1 MKINKHV
8 LRIAVLSTVFAL
20 GIGFTVNF
28 NTPHKEV
35 VAEQH
40 AENYAPYT
48 YSGNYYTSKN
58 IDFNAGDGMNG
69 ALRTYIS
76 TQIRPAGFFT
86 YSGSKTGALGSVLQT
101 ADQDPINSNNMV
113 MFYTRNSVTKVDS
126 TTDAINWDREH
137 VWCQDHSNG
146 NWGTDKGGVD
156 VLHLR
161 PTYPGANRSRG
172 NKKYG
177 DVNKAN
183 PGYIDPSTKEV
194 TNDST
199 KLLFGYSNNTYFEP
213 LDCVKGDVA
222 RIIMYLW
229 TAYTG
234 YPNYNPLNILD
245 IFSDYNTLI
254 QWHTQD
260 RPDVSEGN
268 RNDYAQNSKQQNRN
282 PFVDH
287 PELAWKIFSDAPNLS
302 SSVKNACM
310 TAYPGSGSQQITPT
324 GITLNTNTA
333 SVSVGNTAQL
343 SATLEPSGAT
353 GSITW
358 TSSDTDVVTVSNT
371 GLVTGVA
378 VGTATI
384 TASVSQN
391 ISAQCTVNVTGP
403 LQYTKVAS
411 YDFSSGNSSTSEYNT
426 STLLS
431 RFNSS
436 VVTGQNLSNIVTSV
450 TETSKTYAGYANY
463 YNFGLKLGTSSNNGS
478 FTLSLS
484 KDVSRVIVKTAGWGT
499 GDTLTVGD
507 ATGQIPGVAYD
518 GSNPIKALT
527 YDITESDNVTFSY
540 AKRGFIQSIDFYS
553 SEETEDA
560 PINYLSTNNTFATIY
575 GIESSSE
582 QEGTTNFVFS
592 QMGYDSGAAFSE
604 DQVEDVTVTANKASG
619 STTPA
624 YYSTGTALRLYGGN
638 TLTLTA
644 PTNITSIQ
652 FTINYGDDS
661 RLSSNVGTYA
671 SSAWTGESNSVT
683 FTMSGTSGHIRIQT
697 IAVTYTKS
705 VSTVATPFLRFGTT
719 ISKTNWDAIA
729 AKWSIDNC
737 GVMLVK
743 ETTLQNTYHEDSIA
757 DAYSHDKNLA
767 INYVNLS
774 LLPSYDE
781 SNYMISVRI
790 DMTDE
795 AYRGITYCAS
805 PFIVI
810 DDVYYFL
817 GEIHSSFNDTLDD
830 CIDHDGKSELS
841 HDALL
846 SLKTNQN

>member
-48 YSGNYYTSKN
+48 YSGNYYTGKS

-76 TQIRPAGFFT
+76 TQIRPASFFS
-86 YSGSKTGALGSVLQT
+86 YSGSKPGALGSVLQT
-101 ADQDPINSNNMV
+101 ADQDPINSNNMI
-113 MFYTRNSVTKVDS
+113 MFYTRNSITKVDS

-199 KLLFGYSNNTYFEP
+199 KLLFGYSNSTYFEP

-229 TAYTG
+229 TTYTD
-234 YPNYNPLNILD
+234 YPNYNALNILD

-333 SVSVGNTAQL
+333 SVRVNATTQL
-343 SATLEPSGAT
+343 SASLQPNGAT

-358 TSSDTDVVTVSNT
+358 TSSDTDVATVSNT

-378 VGTATI
+378 VGTSTI
-384 TASVSQN
+384 TARVSQN
-391 ISAQCTVNVTGP
+391 IYAQCVVTVTAP
-403 LQYTKVAS
+403 AQLSKVAS
-411 YDFSSGNSSTSEYNT
+411 YNFSSTLSSTTAYSDSGLLARFQASAQAGLGLSDIVESISDSSRVYPGQASYTSYGLKLGSSGNSGYFTA
-426 STLLS
+426 
-431 RFNSS
+431 
-436 VVTGQNLSNIVTSV
+436 NLS
-450 TETSKTYAGYANY
+450 TE
-463 YNFGLKLGTSSNNGS
+463 
-478 FTLSLS
+478 
-484 KDVSRVIVKTAGWGT
+484 VSRVVVNTAGWT
-499 GDTLTVGD
+499 ATDYLTVGD
-507 ATGQIPGVAYD
+507 AAAQTPGVAYTNV
-518 GSNPIKALT
+518 NPIKTFT
-527 YDITESDNVTFSY
+527 YDITSSDSVRFLFTN
-540 AKRGFIQSIDFYS
+540 RGFIQSIDFYS
-553 SEETEDA
+553 EQEAEDV
-560 PINYLSTNNTFATIY
+560 PTNYLSTHNTFATIY
-575 GIESSSE
+575 GEELISDV
-582 QEGTTNFVFS
+582 EGLVVNSDFTNAGLSNEASV
-592 QMGYDSGAAFSE
+592 GEIAIG
-604 DQVEDVTVTANKASG
+604 DVTLVGERGSHASLHPRYYVANHELRVYVGNTVTFVSEYPITGITFTFSNTYESGLSPDVGTLTNNIWSG
-619 STTPA
+619 SA
-624 YYSTGTALRLYGGN
+624 
-638 TLTLTA
+638 
-644 PTNITSIQ
+644 
-652 FTINYGDDS
+652 
-661 RLSSNVGTYA
+661 
-671 SSAWTGESNSVT
+671 NSVT
-683 FTMSGTSGHIRIQT
+683 FSNGGTKQVRFTDVSI
-697 IAVTYTKS
+697 TYTGQSIS
-705 VSTVATPFLRFGTT
+705 VPTPFLRFGTT

-743 ETTLQNTYHEDSIA
+743 ESTLQNTYHEDSIE
-757 DAYSHDKNLA
+757 DAYGHDKTLA

-781 SNYMISVRI
+781 NNYMISVRI

-810 DDVYYFL
+810 DDTYYFL
-817 GEIHSSFNDTLDD
+817 GEIHSSFNNAL
-830 CIDHDGKSELS
+830 
-841 HDALL
+841 ALL